1 MRDKLGGEVVKI
13 PIGRSNMRW
22 LEDANA
28 RDDALR
34 NFVRRL
40 DLGTLDLFV
49 LIAEGGSIAA
59 AARQGGLAASAVSK
73 RIAELEAAAGAPL
86 LVRHARGVRPTPAG
100 ERLLRPPRPSVG
112 GGAPARRSA
121 GMRAGV
127 RGRVRV
133 AASASAVEQ
142 FLPGEIAA
150 FRRRH
155 PDIRID
161 LIQGTSRA
169 VAERVRAREADIGIC
184 NPTEGNADLMARS
197 YRVERLVL
205 VTPPGHPLAARSG
218 IAFAETLDFEQIGLR
233 GSSSVQETLSRAAR
247 RSRRAL
253 RQGIEVDGLSAMCR
267 MIENGLG
274 VGVMPDGAFRA
285 LGAASGLAAVALSD
299 AWAVRALNLY
309 APDFAELSPSALR
322 FADHLTAGSAAAREA
337 LVPVAGFEPATP

>member
-1 MRDKLGGEVVKI
+1 MTETTR
-13 PIGRSNMRW
+13 
-22 LEDANA
+22 
-28 RDDALR
+28 LR

-100 ERLLRPPRPSVG
+100 ERLLCRAQTILLEVEHLRG
-112 GGAPARRSA
+112 DLLECA
-121 GMRAGV
+121 AGV

-184 NPTEGNADLMARS
+184 NPTEGNADLMARP

-233 GSSSVQETLSRAAR
+233 GSGSVQETLSRAAR

-309 APDFAELSPSALR
+309 APDFAELPPPALR
-322 FADHLTAGSAAAREA
+322 FADHLTAGVGTAKEGV
-337 LVPVAGFEPATP
+337 VPVAGFEPATP